1 MPKTARITTK
11 PIDLSSILETMRDD
25 SAGGMVLFVGTVRN
39 RDEGNRVEKLEYQTY
54 RAMAERRM
62 EEIESEVR
70 RKWKVAKIR
79 IVHRVGLLGVGEVSV
94 AVAVSTE
101 HRAEAF
107 EAARFAIERIKHSLP
122 VWKKEKLAG
131 GKNVWLEGVPI
142 QH

>member
-1 MPKTARITTK
+1 MPKTTRITTK
-11 PIDLSSILETMRDD
+11 PIGMSSILESVKDD
-25 SAGGMVLFVGTVRN
+25 SAGGTVLFVGTVRN
-39 RDEGNRVEKLEYQTY
+39 RDEGRRVEKLEYQTY

-70 RKWKVAKIR
+70 RKWKVIR
-79 IVHRVGLLGVGEVSV
+79 IRMVHRIGLLGVGEVSV

-142 QH
+142 QN